1 MCFSAKARMC
11 TNPKNPRSAAA
22 PRCVGSE
29 RHPPAQHQQAVKNSH
44 LQELSPPAASAL
56 VVTVR
61 TSIGDRRKWSKDIVS
76 SYTILRR
83 RPPHVCFKPL
93 ITNGIELNARVVTG
107 VCDNQFA
114 AARKLLILKTRRD
127 GRVVDGAR
135 LESEAGQRHQP
146 ALKRL
151 KTHAISDLTPPHYL
165 AMCVRKP
172 RCSSRFRA

>member
-11 TNPKNPRSAAA
+11 TNPKRPRSAAA

-83 RPPHVCFKPL
+83 RPPDVGFKPL

-107 VCDNQFA
+107 VCNNQWA
-114 AARKLLILKTRRD
+114 LARNLLILKTERWPS
-127 GRVVDGAR
+127 GRWRTLGKRSGPATSTR
-135 LESEAGQRHQP
+135 LEASQDTRDQRLN
-146 ALKRL
+146 ASTLSR
-151 KTHAISDLTPPHYL
+151 D
-165 AMCVRKP
+165 VRP
-172 RCSSRFRA
+172 

>member
-83 RPPHVCFKPL
+83 RPPDVGFKPP

-107 VCDNQFA
+107 VCNNQWA
-114 AARKLLILKTRRD
+114 LARNLLILKT
-127 GRVVDGAR
+127 
-135 LESEAGQRHQP
+135 E
-146 ALKRL
+146 
-151 KTHAISDLTPPHYL
+151 
-165 AMCVRKP
+165 
-172 RCSSRFRA
+172 RCPSG